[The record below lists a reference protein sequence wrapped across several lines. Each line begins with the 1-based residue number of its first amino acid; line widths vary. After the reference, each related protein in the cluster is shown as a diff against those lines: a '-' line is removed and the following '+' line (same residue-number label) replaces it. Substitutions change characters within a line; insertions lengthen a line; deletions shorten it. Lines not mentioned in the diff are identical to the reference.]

1 MHAIKRVHLRSK
13 GSIPDQKGPSQIKRV
28 HLRSKGSIS
37 DQKGPSQIKERQH
50 MLSQRRVFSMTLWHV
65 HTHAHTHAHNAKIK
79 HYVRY
84 DYIIYIQVQ
93 WIKMN
98 WGTTLL
104 TLRLPFNFN
113 DLWSS
118 CRVTRDFVE
127 APRTKGLWRSSLC
140 RSFALLNHLL
150 QGTLMKHLE
159 WKDSE
164 GVRFVVA
171 LLCWTIAYKGL
182 CWSTSNERTLK
193 EFALS

>member
-1 MHAIKRVHLRSK
+1 MTLYLTLYDLWHRYANTHASAHTHTHMHTWTSPAHTHTHTTSTHTLIWRHTWVHLRSK
-13 GSIPDQKGPSQIKRV
+13 GSISDRKGPSQIERV

-37 DQKGPSQIKERQH
+37 DQKDPSQIKERQH

-98 WGTTLL
+98 WGTTWL

-113 DLWSS
+113 HLWSS
-118 CRVTRDFVE
+118 CRV
-127 APRTKGLWRSSLC
+127 
-140 RSFALLNHLL
+140 SFHRCSM
-150 QGTLMKHLE
+150 T
-159 WKDSE
+159 
-164 GVRFVVA
+164 V
-171 LLCWTIAYKGL
+171 T
-182 CWSTSNERTLK
+182 
-193 EFALS
+193 